1 MLSEI
6 RYYQKAEG
14 LLMPK
19 LAFQRLVREVTM
31 SVSRPGSDI
40 KFQSTAIG
48 ALQESAEAYLASFFE
63 GKSIPKS

>member
-1 MLSEI
+1 
-6 RYYQKAEG
+6 
-14 LLMPK
+14 MPK

-63 GKSIPKS
+63 DKSISKS